1 MPLGPD
7 DIDTITFDSFSTLV
21 FEMKSLTDALK
32 GYTDDP
38 LEVASMWRQ
47 RAVLYT
53 LFANFFDDYET
64 YYQMHRYGLEY
75 ALEYH
80 DIDATAEDMDELNE
94 TFYNLKPF
102 EDVDVIEQLDNAGY
116 DTYIISNGDPAMLDG
131 LLETTAIGPHINDTV
146 SADEIKT
153 FKPDSEIYELASER
167 ASSLPE
173 RMIHVSAG
181 LFDVQGAQ
189 NIGMNGCWLNRKTV
203 PFFSQQDPYGEQ
215 PDLIIESL
223 NEIADWFC

>member
-21 FEMKSLTDALK
+21 FEMECLTDALE

-38 LEVASMWRQ
+38 LEVASTWRQ

-75 ALEYH
+75 ALKYH

-116 DTYIISNGDPAMLDG
+116 NIYIISNGDPAMLDG

-153 FKPDSEIYELASER
+153 FKPDSEIYELASEK

-173 RMIHVSAG
+173 QMIHVSAG

-203 PFFSQQDPYGEQ
+203 PFFSQQDPYGDQ